1 MPDDATTGVKQRGR
15 FRSWPD
21 IKKLWEQAS
30 QDPSFDR
37 ERREIAR
44 ELVKLGVRVNRR

>member
-1 MPDDATTGVKQRGR
+1 MPDEAATGVNKRDQL
-15 FRSWPD
+15 RSWPD
-21 IKKLWEQAS
+21 VKKLWEQAS

-44 ELVKLGVRVNRR
+44 GLVKLGVRVNRR